1 MRFCLTLM
9 LLLCALEASAAVGI
23 DGSNFPNGIQSHSA
37 SGVIEFGW
45 QGVLETNNRQLRAG
59 SIVQNTSQSPATCGS
74 LGFCQ
79 AVSPP
84 APTQDPGSFPS
95 TDGTQDVTLGYQQTG
110 ILNANGSNQYDRIRV
125 GQEATL
131 TINSGGQA
139 FYIDRLDLDY
149 RAALVLGSGDYWIDD
164 LNFDG
169 SEVRVFIPAGNQ
181 VRLFVNSAE
190 TVSFRTLLNYRDLN
204 TPGTPDQLFIYA
216 YNNFSIDNQVET
228 PAYIYSRADFR
239 LGNSATLRGAVTARN
254 VTLESSNARV
264 IFAAPPT
271 QTLSCFNDSFGRSS
285 LGSEWVTTRRSGS
298 FDPGIVGNS
307 RLRLTNDT
315 NNVATAVTLQRLF
328 PAASNLV
335 EIEFNYFAFS
345 NSGSRGADGVAV
357 ILSDSAYT
365 PQPGSFG
372 GSLGYAQRDN
382 GDTGFAGGWLGIGL
396 DEYGNFSQA
405 NEGRVGG
412 IGFRPDGIAIRGSY
426 PNYRYLRGT
435 GTLSPEVDSS
445 TSTTTPSPNH
455 RYRIRIDSRLAG
467 QALVS
472 VERNSGSGFQS
483 LVAPFNALTQTGQ
496 VAIPSNFWLSFT
508 GSTGGSV
515 NNHDLDDLQV
525 CALRM
530 NPVGVQIDHI
540 RVEHDGSALTCQP
553 EGVTVKACM
562 DADCTSTYPDPL
574 TVTLSPSAGW
584 VGGNSLALTGGV
596 GTTQYRRTVVG
607 DVTFGVTGVSAPL
620 KPFSTPKCANGGPLS
635 SCPLSFAESGFIF
648 DVPNMVANTEQT
660 VSLQA
665 VRKSDISQLC
675 VPAFESGTRKIKFWS
690 GYDNPNSGTRSVAIG
705 GVSIAGASPGTD
717 IDLTFGPQARASFT
731 LRYADAG
738 LMILNARYA
747 PTSGDESGLVM
758 TGTDSFIS
766 RPAGLCVY
774 SDTPNSDCAAG
785 DASCSMFVA
794 AGDPFRLR
802 VGGVA
807 WEKDADDDLCSGNL
821 RTPNY
826 RQVGQ
831 PAQPAITLIPTLIAP
846 GGGSPGA
853 LGVVGLNIAA
863 SDAGEKIVTD
873 QRISEVGVFTV
884 TATPPSSYLSIPGGA
899 PGPGVGDS
907 DGDGDVDIVSTS
919 ANIGRFFPAYLAVA
933 RASDTALQPSCK
945 HSDPLLGFSY
955 QGQPMGFA
963 SGHEP
968 RLEIT
973 GHNRQG
979 GVTNNYDRGAFW
991 RLSSAPVRA
1000 RYTSVTG
1007 VASLDMLAGTPP
1019 LPVRLQESG
1028 TLQSAYQSDTEG
1040 DGARTARWSDQ
1051 LLWYSR
1057 LSAPSNDDQPF
1068 PALISLNVV
1077 AAQLKDAD
1085 GVCHTNGNK
1094 AVGAACQDYFSDAD
1108 PSSADHGPGFGG
1120 SEVRLGRLRSENV
1133 IAPVGNTAN
1142 VPILLEH
1149 WGGSL
1154 WSVATDGCTQLEAP
1168 SAPLYELEFYSP
1180 PGIAKA
1186 DIDAAD
1192 WAENYGQALL
1202 PLTVTEPN
1210 SPQGNVWTRHL
1221 LRSNDRSSV
1230 WLCQARGDG
1239 EDAPLGGICSY
1250 TSAGQAET
1258 RSSATF
1264 GIYRGAAPLIFRRE
1278 VYRP

>member
-23 DGSNFPNGIQSHSA
+23 DGRNFPNGIQSHSA

-264 IFAAPPT
+264 IFATPPT

-298 FDPGIVGNS
+298 FAPGIVGNS

-335 EIEFNYFAFS
+335 EIEFNYYAFS

-665 VRKSDISQLC
+665 VRKSDTSQLC

-738 LMILNARYA
+738 LMTLNARYA

-785 DASCSMFVA
+785 DASCSTFVA

-826 RQVGQ
+826 RQVGL

-853 LGVVGLNIAA
+853 LGVVGLDIAA

-907 DGDGDVDIVSTS
+907 DGDGDVDILSTS
-919 ANIGRFFPAYLAVA
+919 AYIGRFFPALFQFEDPQLTPACNNSTYAGLAPQLGPPA
-933 RASDTALQPSCK
+933 QPLK
-945 HSDPLLGFSY
+945 R
-955 QGQPMGFA
+955 GQSFGFA
-963 SGHEP
+963 GTLLA
-968 RLEIT
+968 RNRAGGIT
-973 GHNRQG
+973 RNYIGDFAKLTGGDFVYSDAG
-979 GVTNNYDRGAFW
+979 GV
-991 RLSSAPVRA
+991 
-1000 RYTSVTG
+1000 
-1007 VASLDMLAGTPP
+1007 GT
-1019 LPVRLQESG
+1019 VI
-1028 TLQSAYQSDTEG
+1028 TEG
-1040 DGARTARWSDQ
+1040 TVLTLPGAQ
-1051 LLWYSR
+1051 
-1057 LSAPSNDDQPF
+1057 
-1068 PALISLNVV
+1068 
-1077 AAQLKDAD
+1077 
-1085 GVCHTNGNK
+1085 
-1094 AVGAACQDYFSDAD
+1094 
-1108 PSSADHGPGFGG
+1108 
-1120 SEVRLGRLRSENV
+1120 
-1133 IAPVGNTAN
+1133 
-1142 VPILLEH
+1142 
-1149 WGGSL
+1149 
-1154 WSVATDGCTQLEAP
+1154 
-1168 SAPLYELEFYSP
+1168 
-1180 PGIAKA
+1180 
-1186 DIDAAD
+1186 
-1192 WAENYGQALL
+1192 
-1202 PLTVTEPN
+1202 
-1210 SPQGNVWTRHL
+1210 
-1221 LRSNDRSSV
+1221 
-1230 WLCQARGDG
+1230 GDG
-1239 EDAPLGGICSY
+1239 YVDY
-1250 TSAGQAET
+1250 RAET
-1258 RSSATF
+1258 PSFQFGSPREPYALPIRSSATDSDGVTGSVIDIAMPMPDFRLGQARIANAHGSELLGLPLPFSVAFFNGSGYAPNPLDSCTVFKPAVLEPYQPADTGSGQPALADLPYQVSVGLGEYLLSAPGADSGGSQWVRFTPAPDWLKYDWDGNGSLDDPRGLATF
-1264 GIYRGAAPLIFRRE
+1264 GIFKGSAPLIYRRE
-1278 VYRP
+1278 IYRQ